1 MRIGIDARWIF
12 PQISGIGTY
21 TRELIRELAA
31 LDRENEYVLFF
42 QESAIEEDVRAM
54 ARLGGAPNFSTRT
67 VDYGIFSPAGQARF
81 PSMLRELKLDV
92 FHSPNY
98 MFPLFAFPK
107 GRAGD
112 LRCVVTIHDV
122 IPLLFPD
129 HAPRS
134 RKTRLFPLYRWLMLQ
149 VGARADVMVT
159 VSESSRR
166 DVIEQLRVEPSRAE
180 RVVVVPNGVAA
191 EYVPA
196 PKTPRAE
203 RTMLYVGRFDP
214 YKNACGLM
222 DAFAAVRK
230 TAKVDVR
237 LRMVGPPDP
246 RYPEARQRAEQ
257 LGLNPFIDWIGYVD
271 GAELV
276 REYQQADVFVLLSK
290 YEGFGLPVL
299 EAMACGTPVVCSNRS
314 SLPEVA
320 GDAGAVVDPDDAAGA
335 AAEIVRIL
343 EEPGRAGELA
353 RRGRERAAGFT
364 WRRTA
369 EQTLAAYERARRL

>member
-42 QESAIEEDVRAM
+42 QESAIEQDVRAM
-54 ARLGGAPNFSTRT
+54 ARLDAAPNFSTRT
-67 VDYGIFSPAGQARF
+67 IDYGIFSPAGQARF
-81 PSMLRELKLDV
+81 PAMLRELKLDV

-107 GRAGD
+107 GRAGE

-149 VGARADVMVT
+149 VGARADVIVT

-166 DVIEQLRVEPSRAE
+166 DVIEQLRIEPARAE
-180 RVVVVPNGVAA
+180 RVVVVPNGVAP
-191 EYVPA
+191 EYIPA
-196 PKTPRAE
+196 TRAPRAGK
-203 RTMLYVGRFDP
+203 TMLYVGRFDP

-222 DAFAAVRK
+222 DVFAAVRK
-230 TAKVDVR
+230 TAKLDVR

-246 RYPEARQRAEQ
+246 RYPEARQRAEE
-257 LGLNPFIDWIGYVD
+257 LGVNPFIDWIGYVD

-320 GDAGAVVDPDDAAGA
+320 GDAAAVVDPDDAAGA
-335 AAEIVRIL
+335 AAEIVRVL